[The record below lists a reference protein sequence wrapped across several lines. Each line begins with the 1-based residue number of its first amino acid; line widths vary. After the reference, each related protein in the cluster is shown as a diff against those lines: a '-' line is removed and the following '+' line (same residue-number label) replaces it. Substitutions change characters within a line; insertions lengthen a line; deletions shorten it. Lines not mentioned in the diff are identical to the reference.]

1 MKRKI
6 KYGKI
11 AIVIFLT
18 VLIWVWADLAQ
29 ERQFPIASVTIRM
42 AESIDPTLLA
52 NFKDEQG
59 SPVSFVSVYN
69 VALRGPAT
77 KVDDAERRRNKG
89 TLQREFFLDPEAE
102 GMIEPGERPLDV
114 LNFLKQSKQIRDLGL
129 TVESCEPQTLTVHVT
144 KLEQKSLTVRC
155 FDEDG
160 LPIQEASI
168 DRPEVLAFVPP
179 GQTVTAR
186 VRLAPSEVERA
197 RTSVI
202 EKTPYIELPGGQT
215 RELSRKVKITMP
227 PAEDVL
233 SEQTINR
240 AKLGITLSVNL
251 QGMWQVQVTNLPD
264 VIRTFKIRATREAKE
279 AYSQQPFQ
287 MTLQILDGD
296 EQVEGEQ
303 TRDVVYNL
311 PWQFVRNGEIVPPQP
326 PAEAR
331 FKVVSVTDGAP

>member
-52 NFKDEQG
+52 NFKSEQG
-59 SPVSFVSVYN
+59 SFVSFVSVYN
-69 VALRGPAT
+69 VMLRGPA
-77 KVDDAERRRNKG
+77 KRIDDAERRRNKG
-89 TLQREFFLDPEAE
+89 TLQREFFFDPEAE

-186 VRLAPSEVERA
+186 VRLVPSEVERA

-202 EKTPYIELPGGQT
+202 EKTPYIELPGGQI

-233 SEQTINR
+233 SEQTITGAN
-240 AKLGITLSVNL
+240 LGITLSVNL
-251 QGMWQVQVTNLPD
+251 QGEYQVQVTNLPD
-264 VIRTFKIRATREAKE
+264 VLRTFKIRATREAKE

-296 EQVEGEQ
+296 KQVEGEQ